1 MQVGS
6 MLKYFKEINI
16 MPEIN
21 WTIFE
26 QIKLYTCCPW
36 IEVEGDMQTV
46 NKYAMFGYSDKNMF
60 TLMGLFKMNYVKFS
74 EPVLLV
80 KGTTL

>member
-1 MQVGS
+1 MNKSVKYLKTLIMQVGS

-16 MPEIN
+16 MPEKN
-21 WTIFE
+21 LTKFE
-26 QIKLYTCCPW
+26 QSKLCNCCPW

-60 TLMGLFKMNYVKFS
+60 TLMGLF
-74 EPVLLV
+74 
-80 KGTTL
+80 